1 MSGQHVHESGR
12 HGQILERD
20 RDDVLD
26 PATPLPSGDDALIDD
41 LSEDEDRTFLAAILD
56 A

>member
-1 MSGQHVHESGR
+1 MSEQRVPEPGR

-26 PATPLPSGDDALIDD
+26 AAKPLPPDGDALIDD
-41 LSEDEDRTFLAAILD
+41 LGEDEDRIFQEAIRN

>member
-1 MSGQHVHESGR
+1 MSEQQAHEPGR
-12 HGQILERD
+12 RGQILERD

-26 PATPLPSGDDALIDD
+26 TARPLPSGEDALIAD
-41 LSEDEDRTFLAAILD
+41 LSEDEDRIFLTAVLD

>member
-1 MSGQHVHESGR
+1 MSEQNIHEPGR

-20 RDDVLD
+20 RGDVFD
-26 PATPLPSGDDALIDD
+26 AAKPLPSGDDALIED